1 MTDHAD
7 VRTDA
12 RALKRARAEQAE
24 RDARRTRDQQQRWQE
39 EGTRLTRAEF
49 ETGVPCRGC
58 GEPWLDGLGDWP
70 PLLNM
75 TPEQRVEYAREEARY
90 LARHRDCQ
98 AHRESVAGNRTLHCG
113 YCCPPPP
120 LSAEQVET
128 VSRLLGGWSA
138 QPDLASL
145 MVWEVTHTCGHTV
158 RRRQH
163 RDHREWN
170 LYSTYE
176 CQECGG
182 EIRGVI
188 SAVRIGLVPE
198 VEHGEKPAAGRATA
212 TGPKRPC
219 GPPLTPETTAA
230 PGSRKSGQATA
241 CPTPAKRAQ
250 EGQPCRADHQN
261 RSLHTSRG
269 TPGYYR

>member
-7 VRTDA
+7 VRTGA
-12 RALKRARAEQAE
+12 RALKRARARAEQAE
-24 RDARRTRDQQQRWQE
+24 RDARRMRDQRRRWQE

-49 ETGVPCRGC
+49 EAGVPCRGC
-58 GEPWLDGLGDWP
+58 GEPWLDGLGAWP
-70 PLLNM
+70 TLLDM
-75 TPEQRVEYAREEARY
+75 TPEQRIEYDRDDARY
-90 LARHRDCQ
+90 LACHGDCR
-98 AHRESVAGNRTLHCG
+98 AHRESVVGNRTQHCG

-128 VSRLLGGWSA
+128 LRRLLGGWSA
-138 QPDLASL
+138 QPDPASL

-163 RDHREWN
+163 RDHRDWN

-198 VEHGEKPAAGRATA
+198 VERGEKPDTQRASA
-212 TGPKRPC
+212 TGPK
-219 GPPLTPETTAA
+219 PPSKAA
-230 PGSRKSGQATA
+230 LRRRLREVEAQAKA
-241 CPTPAKRAQ
+241 LRIRLAHLDEGAERADL
-250 EGQPCRADHQN
+250 GQPPELDAE
-261 RSLHTSRG
+261 
-269 TPGYYR
+269 